1 LEKTLGIATINFGR
15 PQVLSLWCAQIKRL
29 REDTQ
34 CYIPAVVVSG
44 EEDKAICD
52 RYHVVHITQENKP
65 VTAKFNRAFQFMR
78 GQGID
83 YVQILG
89 SDDIISTVFLRN
101 TFALMETGVDLM
113 GVWSFYFYCGH
124 GRDRGKLVRF
134 DRPNTRTFL
143 GIGRTVSSRVLDQC
157 DWTLWDVEKNWAMD
171 AIASKT
177 LAKYTETRATVEGMI
192 VDVKTDKNL
201 NSFRI
206 WSKRLQ
212 EVDPQEFYR
221 ILSKEEL
228 EILNSL

>member
-1 LEKTLGIATINFGR
+1 M
-15 PQVLSLWCAQIKRL
+15 VLRLWCAQIQRL
-29 REDTQ
+29 RKDLEL
-34 CYIPAVVVSG
+34 YIPAVVVSG
-44 EEDKAICD
+44 KEDRVTCD
-52 RYHVVHITQENKP
+52 EYHIGHLTQENKP

-177 LAKYTETRATVEGMI
+177 LAKYTETKATVEGMI